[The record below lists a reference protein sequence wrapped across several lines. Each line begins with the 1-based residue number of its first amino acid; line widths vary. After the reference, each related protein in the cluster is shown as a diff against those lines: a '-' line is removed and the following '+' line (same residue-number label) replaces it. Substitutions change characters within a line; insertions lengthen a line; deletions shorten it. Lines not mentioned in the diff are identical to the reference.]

1 MINIKT
7 NIIRLIIVT
16 KLSIAN
22 CPIINLHTLYKFTSN
37 NYTTYSTNYQYSII
51 IEQISSNFS
60 LLYFYFCSI
69 LCIIYIM
76 EAFMK
81 RAQSGSVT
89 LIGEGILPVK
99 VCDIKNGKPKVKQI
113 ETDKYFE
120 FILTYSLFH
129 KVYKK
134 YDKLTFK
141 EII

>member
-1 MINIKT
+1 
-7 NIIRLIIVT
+7 
-16 KLSIAN
+16 
-22 CPIINLHTLYKFTSN
+22 
-37 NYTTYSTNYQYSII
+37 
-51 IEQISSNFS
+51 
-60 LLYFYFCSI
+60 
-69 LCIIYIM
+69 
-76 EAFMK
+76 MK
-81 RAQSGSVT
+81 RAQSGSIT

-129 KVYKK
+129 KVHKK